1 MSLTNSEYYVLHGK
15 LDEERIMQL
24 LAAEED
30 LQALLSVSNVL
41 EEAYLEVKQL
51 SKKVDVGN
59 ALKYLECVDNKFKQ
73 IEGEF

>member
-51 SKKVDVGN
+51 SKKVSVGN

>member
-51 SKKVDVGN
+51 SKKVAVGN